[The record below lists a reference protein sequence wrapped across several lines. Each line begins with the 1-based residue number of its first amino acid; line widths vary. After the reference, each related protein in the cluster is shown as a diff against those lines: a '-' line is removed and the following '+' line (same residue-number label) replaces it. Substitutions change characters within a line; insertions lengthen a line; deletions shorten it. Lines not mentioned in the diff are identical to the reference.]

1 MRAYRAPMILSGLN
15 LVLLVWLVLTTSSS
29 ANGQSEAGGTV
40 PALRANSIELVDNAG
55 KVRAQLMV
63 TEDSG
68 ALLRMRDANGEVRV
82 KLEAAVDG
90 SGMLLANRDAQ
101 PGLHIL
107 AKRGATTLSLAD
119 SGGEPHV
126 IRATAP

>member
-1 MRAYRAPMILSGLN
+1 
-15 LVLLVWLVLTTSSS
+15 
-29 ANGQSEAGGTV
+29 
-40 PALRANSIELVDNAG
+40 
-55 KVRAQLMV
+55 
-63 TEDSG
+63 
-68 ALLRMRDANGEVRV
+68 
-82 KLEAAVDG
+82 
-90 SGMLLANRDAQ
+90 MLLANRDAQ